1 MKGARGRAE
10 ASAARQGAISQV
22 VERMERRVSR
32 EHGLTIDELMHALEG
47 KGHAAIVTVLALPF
61 AQPIQVPGLSMPFGI
76 VLFFS
81 GLRIA
86 FAQEPWLPGWLRVK
100 KIPPATAMA
109 LLEALRKVA
118 KLAEKILHPRW
129 TYFCR
134 NPFWHRVH
142 GILIAFLSILLALP
156 LPIPMSNMLAAIPI
170 VLIAL
175 ALLEDDGL
183 YLAAGYL
190 AAIPCA
196 VFFTVLFVFG
206 PVAVAVVW
214 AWLRQLFG

>member
-1 MKGARGRAE
+1 
-10 ASAARQGAISQV
+10 V
-22 VERMERRVSR
+22 VERLERRVSH

-61 AQPIQVPGLSMPFGI
+61 AQPIQIPGLSMPFGI
-76 VLFFS
+76 VLFYS

-86 FAQEPWLPGWLRVK
+86 FAQEPWLPGWLRLK
-100 KIPPATAMA
+100 KIPPTTAMA

-118 KLAEKILHPRW
+118 KLAERILHPRW

-134 NPFWHRVH
+134 NSFWHRMH

>member
-1 MKGARGRAE
+1 VKRSGVRTAPSPARR
-10 ASAARQGAISQV
+10 GAISQV
-22 VERMERRVSR
+22 VERLEERVSHER
-32 EHGLTIDELMHALEG
+32 GLTIDELMHALEG
-47 KGHAAIVTVLALPF
+47 KGHAAIITVLALPF
-61 AQPIQVPGLSMPFGI
+61 SQPIQVPGLSMPFGI
-76 VLFFS
+76 VLFYS

-109 LLEALRKVA
+109 LLEALRKLA
-118 KLAEKILHPRW
+118 QLAEKILHPRW
-129 TYFCR
+129 TQLCR
-134 NPFWHRVH
+134 QPGLHRIH
-142 GILIAFLSILLALP
+142 GILVAFLSILLALP

-183 YLAAGYL
+183 YLVAGYL

-196 VFFTVLFVFG
+196 VFFTVLFLFG
-206 PVAVAVVW
+206 PKAVAAIW
-214 AWLRQLFG
+214 GWLVAFFG

>member
-214 AWLRQLFG
+214 AWLRHLLG

>member
-1 MKGARGRAE
+1 VKGARGRAE

-214 AWLRQLFG
+214 AWLRHLLG

>member
-1 MKGARGRAE
+1 MKRARGRPE
-10 ASAARQGAISQV
+10 SSAVRRGAISQV
-22 VERMERRVSR
+22 VERLERRVSH

-47 KGHAAIVTVLALPF
+47 KGHAAIITVLALPF
-61 AQPIQVPGLSMPFGI
+61 SQPIQVPGLSMPFGI
-76 VLFFS
+76 VLFYS

-109 LLEALRKVA
+109 LLEALRKLA
-118 KLAEKILHPRW
+118 ALAEKVLHPRW
-129 TYFCR
+129 AHLCR
-134 NPFWHRVH
+134 NPFLHRMH

-170 VLIAL
+170 VLMAL

-183 YLAAGYL
+183 YLVAGYL

-196 VFFTVLFVFG
+196 VFFAVLFLFG
-206 PVAVAVVW
+206 PKAVATLW
-214 AWLRQLFG
+214 GWLVSFFA

>member
-1 MKGARGRAE
+1 VKRARVRAGPF
-10 ASAARQGAISQV
+10 SARQGAISQV
-22 VERMERRVSR
+22 VLRLERRVSR

-47 KGHAAIVTVLALPF
+47 KGHAAIIAVLALPF

-76 VLFFS
+76 VLFYS

-86 FAQEPWLPGWLRVK
+86 FAQKPWLPGWLRMK

-109 LLEALRKVA
+109 LLEGLRKVA

-134 NPFWHRVH
+134 APFPHRMH

-214 AWLRQLFG
+214 AWLRQAFG

>member
-1 MKGARGRAE
+1 VKRAGGRAE
-10 ASAARQGAISQV
+10 ASSVRQGAISQV
-22 VERMERRVSR
+22 VAQLERRISR
-32 EHGLTIDELMHALEG
+32 EHGLTIDDLMHALEG
-47 KGHAAIVTVLALPF
+47 KGHAAVITVLALPF
-61 AQPIQVPGLSMPFGI
+61 AQPIQVPGLSMPFGV
-76 VLFFS
+76 VLFYS

-86 FAQEPWLPGWLRVK
+86 FAQKPWLPGWLKVK
-100 KIPPATAMA
+100 KIPPATGWA
-109 LLEALRKVA
+109 LLEALRRVA

-129 TYFCR
+129 SYLCR

-142 GILIAFLSILLALP
+142 GMLIAFLSILLALP

-183 YLAAGYL
+183 YLVAGYL

-196 VFFTVLFVFG
+196 IFFTVLFVFG
-206 PVAVAVVW
+206 PAAVAVVW

>member
-1 MKGARGRAE
+1 MKHGRKAGI
-10 ASAARQGAISQV
+10 SLGQGAISQV
-22 VERMERRVSR
+22 VEKLERRVSY
-32 EHGLTIDELMHALEG
+32 EHGLTIDELIHALEG
-47 KGHAAIVTVLALPF
+47 KGHAAIITVLALPF
-61 AQPIQVPGLSMPFGI
+61 SQPIQVPGLSMPFGI

-81 GLRIA
+81 GLRIS
-86 FAQEPWLPGWLRVK
+86 FAQQPWIPGWLRVK

-129 TYFCR
+129 TQLCR
-134 NPFWHRVH
+134 NPFLHRMH
-142 GILIAFLSILLALP
+142 GLLIAFLSILLALP

-183 YLAAGYL
+183 YLLAGYL

-196 VFFTVLFVFG
+196 VFFAVLFLFG
-206 PVAVAVVW
+206 PKAVAALW
-214 AWLRQLFG
+214 GWLVAFFG

>member
-1 MKGARGRAE
+1 MKRARGRPE
-10 ASAARQGAISQV
+10 ISPVRRGAISQV
-22 VERMERRVSR
+22 VERLERRVSH

-47 KGHAAIVTVLALPF
+47 KGHAAIITVLALPF
-61 AQPIQVPGLSMPFGI
+61 SQPIQVPGLSMPFGL
-76 VLFFS
+76 VLFYS

-118 KLAEKILHPRW
+118 SLAEKILHPRW
-129 TYFCR
+129 TQLCR
-134 NPFWHRVH
+134 NPFLHRLH

-190 AAIPCA
+190 SAIPCA
-196 VFFTVLFVFG
+196 VFFTVLFLFG
-206 PVAVAVVW
+206 PKAVTALWGWLVAMFA
-214 AWLRQLFG
+214 